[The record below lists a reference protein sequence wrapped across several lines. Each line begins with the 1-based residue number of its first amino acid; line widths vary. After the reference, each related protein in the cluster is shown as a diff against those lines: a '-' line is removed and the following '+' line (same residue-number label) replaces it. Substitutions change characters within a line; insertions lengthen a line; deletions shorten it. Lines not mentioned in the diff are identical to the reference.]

1 MHQLI
6 HNGVMFPKAYECK
19 GFHINLKGRTVQLNA
34 EQEEM
39 AVAWVKKLDTE
50 YVQDPVFV
58 KNFFEDF
65 RAALGIEE
73 QLSPEDVDFSEIR
86 KFVEEERVRRSNTPR
101 EEKRRL
107 AEERK
112 AQREANKEKYGYA
125 IVDGVRVEV
134 GNYVVEPACI
144 FMGRGKHPLRG
155 RWKRA
160 ASVSDVIL
168 NLSPDAPI
176 PPGNWKEIVWQP
188 NSMWIAKWDDKLRG
202 VEKYVWL
209 SDTSAIKQERDREK
223 FETAEKLKDR
233 IGRVRRHIRANLRS
247 PDLKRRK
254 LATVCFLID
263 EMKLRVGDEKEKDEA
278 DTVGATTLRREHI
291 RFLKNGATAFHFL
304 GKDSVEWHKEV
315 QLPDEVNQNLR
326 ELMMDGNPTLFNGVR
341 SEDVS
346 AFLGEVMPGLTAK
359 VFRTYHASN
368 VVREHLHKWKVGS
381 DSPDYFKKYV
391 ATMANLEAAKVC
403 NHKRKLPKRW
413 HESLARKLDR
423 IEKLKAM
430 QTSKSKEKLRELQ
443 TRVKA
448 MKATRDYN
456 LGTSLKS
463 YIDPRVYFNWCR
475 EVNYDWKL
483 YYPKALQRKF
493 SWVEEAAALSP
504 AEGKGREL
512 GR

>member
-1 MHQLI
+1 MQQLI
-6 HNGVMFPKAYECK
+6 HSGVMFPKAYEYK
-19 GFHINLKGRTVQLNA
+19 GFHVHLKWKAVRLNS

-39 AVAWVKKLDTE
+39 AVVWVKKLDTE
-50 YVQDPVFV
+50 YAQDPVFE

-65 RAALGIEE
+65 RGALGMKE
-73 QLSPEDVDFSEIR
+73 QFSREDVDFSEIK
-86 KFVEEERVRRSNTPR
+86 KFVEEEKARRLNMSRV
-101 EEKRRL
+101 EKKRL

-112 AQREANKEKYGYA
+112 VQREANKAKYGYA
-125 IVDGVRVEV
+125 IVDGTRVEV

-144 FMGRGKHPLRG
+144 FMGRGRHPLRG

-160 ASVSDVIL
+160 ASMRDVVL

-209 SDTSAIKQERDREK
+209 SDTSTVKQERDREK
-223 FETAEKLKDR
+223 FEIAEKLKDR
-233 IGRVRRHIRANLRS
+233 IGRVRRHIQANLRS
-247 PDLKRRK
+247 SDLKRRK
-254 LATVCFLID
+254 LATVSFLID
-263 EMKLRVGDEKEKDEA
+263 EMKLRVGDEKDKDEA

-291 RFLKNGATAFHFL
+291 RFLKDGATSFHFL

-315 QLPDEVNQNLR
+315 QLPDEVNQNLM
-326 ELMMDGNPTLFNGVR
+326 ELMKNGNPTLFNGVR

-359 VFRTYHASN
+359 VFRTHHASS
-368 VVREHLHKWKVGS
+368 VVQEYLHQRKVGS

-403 NHKRKLPKRW
+403 NHKRKLPKKW
-413 HESLARKLDR
+413 HESVAKKLDR
-423 IEKLKAM
+423 IEKLKVMKTA
-430 QTSKSKEKLRELQ
+430 KSKEKLKELQ
-443 TRVKA
+443 IRVKA

-463 YIDPRVYFNWCR
+463 YIDPRVYFRWCKG
-475 EVNYDWKL
+475 VNYDWKL
-483 YYPKALQRKF
+483 YYPRTLQKKF
-493 SWVEEAAALSP
+493 SWVENISVASP
-504 AEGKGREL
+504 SEGKRGEL